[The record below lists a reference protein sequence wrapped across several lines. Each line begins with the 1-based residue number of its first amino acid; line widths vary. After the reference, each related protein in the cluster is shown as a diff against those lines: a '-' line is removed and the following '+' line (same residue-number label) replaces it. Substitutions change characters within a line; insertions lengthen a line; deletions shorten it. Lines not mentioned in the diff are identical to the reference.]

1 MADITNTIELLL
13 QLNKEGSENEDLLPI
28 AQQIVED
35 LSTVST
41 KSYIQPIEE
50 FFSRLDQRVA
60 GTEPM
65 EVIPTGFIDIDN
77 RVYWVAKWNIM
88 TICARTG
95 WWKTTL
101 WLNMAVNMS
110 KNYKVGFI
118 SLEMTKEELLDKIV
132 SRVAHVKSNSLA
144 INRFTDW
151 DKRNLAENMYKVK
164 DVVKN
169 ITFAFDCYNINEIIQ
184 TINEMAD
191 NWVEVVFLDWLWMVE
206 ADWAWKREQLRVV
219 MTKLKQ
225 VALARNIWIVT
236 MQQLNRDADS
246 DNGSWPF
253 MKDIA
258 DSSAIEKISSPVLI
272 MRRSWDDKITDV
284 RLFKMRRLNSDLLE
298 SFYNDKKIVDP
309 RDEFCNIRLWENLT
323 YSEYTDYVK
332 PF

>member
-1 MADITNTIELLL
+1 MTDITNTIELLL
-13 QLNKEGSENEDLLPI
+13 QLNKEGSDWDELLPI
-28 AQQIVED
+28 AQQIVQD
-35 LSTVST
+35 LSTATT
-41 KSYIQPIEE
+41 KSYIQPIED
-50 FFSRLDQRVA
+50 FFPRLDQRVT

-65 EVIPTGFIDIDN
+65 EVIPTGFVDIDN

-151 DKRNLAENMYKVK
+151 DKKNLAENMYKVR
-164 DVVKN
+164 DVVAN

-184 TINEMAD
+184 TINEMVD

-246 DNGSWPF
+246 DNGSWPY
-253 MKDIA
+253 MRDIA

-272 MRRSWDDKITDV
+272 MRRSWDDKVTDV

-323 YSEYTDYVK
+323 YSEFVDYAS

>member
-1 MADITNTIELLL
+1 MTNITNTIELLL
-13 QLNKEGSENEDLLPI
+13 QLNKEGSNEEDLLPI

-35 LSTVST
+35 LSIATT
-41 KSYIQPIEE
+41 KSYIQPIED
-50 FFSRLDQRVA
+50 FFPRLNQRVDW
-60 GTEPM
+60 TEPM
-65 EVIPTGFIDIDN
+65 EVIPTGFRDIDS

-101 WLNMAVNMS
+101 WLNMAVNMCE
-110 KNYKVGFI
+110 NYKVGFI

-144 INRFTDW
+144 INRFTEW
-151 DKRNLAENMYKVK
+151 DRKNLEENLQKVK
-164 DVVKN
+164 DIVSKM
-169 ITFAFDCYNINEIIQ
+169 TFAFDCYNINEITQ
-184 TINEMAD
+184 VMNEMAD
-191 NWVEVVFLDWLWMVE
+191 NWVEVIFLDWLWMVE
-206 ADWAWKREQLRVV
+206 ADWAGKREQLRVV

-225 VALARNIWIVT
+225 VALSRNIWIVT

-246 DNGSWPF
+246 DNGSWPY
-253 MKDIA
+253 MRDIA

-272 MRRSWDDKITDV
+272 MRRSWDDKTTDV

-298 SFYNDKKIVDP
+298 EFYNDKRIADP

-323 YSEYTDYVK
+323 YSEFIDYIK

>member
-1 MADITNTIELLL
+1 MTNITNTIELLL
-13 QLNKEGSENEDLLPI
+13 QLNKEGSNEEDLLPI

-35 LSTVST
+35 LSTATT
-41 KSYIQPIEE
+41 KSYIQPIDD
-50 FFSRLDQRVA
+50 FFPRLGQRVD

-65 EVIPTGFIDIDN
+65 EVIPTGFRDIDN

-101 WLNMAVNMS
+101 WLNMAVNMCQ
-110 KNYKVGFI
+110 NYKVWFI

-144 INRFTDW
+144 INRFTSR
-151 DKRNLAENMYKVK
+151 DKKNLEENLQKVK
-164 DVVKN
+164 DVVNKM
-169 ITFAFDCYNINEIIQ
+169 TFAFDCYNINEITQ
-184 TINEMAD
+184 VMNEMAD
-191 NWVEVVFLDWLWMVE
+191 NGIEVIFLDWLWMVE
-206 ADWAWKREQLRVV
+206 ADGAGKREQLRVV

-225 VALARNIWIVT
+225 IALARNIWIVT

-246 DNGSWPF
+246 DNGSWPY
-253 MKDIA
+253 MRDIA

-298 SFYNDKKIVDP
+298 EFYNDKRVVDP

-323 YSEYTDYVK
+323 YSEFVDFAK